1 MAHEMN
7 GRDHA
12 LYVGKPAWHR
22 LGTVMEVPPATVA
35 EALNAARMSWQ
46 VESAPVEVA
55 GRTVPG
61 FAANVRSDTREVLG
75 IVSEGYRRVQNAE
88 AFALLDGARELG
100 ATIETVGSVR
110 GGRIVYATVRLPASF
125 RVKGDDVESYAAF
138 VARHDGAGAVRAFA
152 TPVRVVCMNTIRAA
166 TVRADGAATGTAE
179 SGLTIHHRGNVRD
192 ALEQGGHVL
201 QAMIE
206 STGKIRAA
214 AEFLAGRTI
223 EPAEFR
229 AYIERLDTPPVAPD
243 ADTFAATTEGIA
255 AFDVAREKY
264 ESARDRWTARRAR
277 FGAIMAGG
285 TGTIG
290 SEIAGTWWAAYNAA
304 TEALQHPASGEMT
317 DARAASTF
325 LGAGADRTAEALSV
339 ALSMAG

>member
-1 MAHEMN
+1 MSHEMTEN
-7 GRDHA
+7 DGALQVGR
-12 LYVGKPAWHR
+12 PAWHR
-22 LGTVMEVPPATVA
+22 LGTVMQAPPANVK
-35 EALNAARMSWQ
+35 EALEVARMAWE

-55 GRTVPG
+55 GAIVKG
-61 FAANVRSDTREVLG
+61 YAANVRSDTREVLG

-88 AFALLDGARELG
+88 AFGLLDGARELG

-110 GGRIVYATVRLPASF
+110 GGRIVYATVKLPASF
-125 RVKGDDVESYAAF
+125 AVRGDVVESYAAF

-152 TPVRVVCMNTIRAA
+152 TPVRIVCMNTIRAA
-166 TVRADGAATGTAE
+166 TSRADGAVSGTAE
-179 SGLTIHHRGNVRD
+179 SGLSIPHRGDVRE
-192 ALEQGGHVL
+192 ALEQGSTVL

-214 AEFLAGRTI
+214 AEFLAGRPI
-223 EPAEFR
+223 DPAGFR
-229 AYIERLDTPPVAPD
+229 AYVERLDVPPVAPD

-264 ESARDRWTARRAR
+264 EGARDRWAVRRAR
-277 FGAIMAGG
+277 VGAIMAGS

-290 SEIAGTWWAAYNAA
+290 GNVAGTWWAAYNAA

-317 DARAASTF
+317 DARAVSTF